1 MPDQRSR
8 VALIFSRQMKNI
20 IVLLLLMPLAADAQV
35 DIVKDRR
42 LDLLMQKQEELNRKA
57 YLDNNRTGAGFRI
70 LVVSTNDR
78 NQAFSVKTTLMR
90 EFPDQKTYLMYQSPY
105 FKIHIGNFRTRKDA
119 DALRR
124 QIMEIYPT
132 GVIVIPSTV
141 ELKPEEDLQVN

>member
-1 MPDQRSR
+1 
-8 VALIFSRQMKNI
+8 MKNLI
-20 IVLLLLMPLAADAQV
+20 ILMLLLPLAADAQV
-35 DIVKDRR
+35 DIVRDRR

-57 YLDNNRTGAGFRI
+57 YMDNNRTGPGFRI

-78 NQAFSVKTTLMR
+78 NQALAVKTTLMR
-90 EFPDQKTYLMYQSPY
+90 EFPEQKTYLMYQSPH

-124 QIMEIYPT
+124 QIMGIYPN

>member
-1 MPDQRSR
+1 
-8 VALIFSRQMKNI
+8 MKNI

-124 QIMEIYPT
+124 QIMEIYPN

>member
-1 MPDQRSR
+1 
-8 VALIFSRQMKNI
+8 
-20 IVLLLLMPLAADAQV
+20 MPLAADAQV

>member
-1 MPDQRSR
+1 M
-8 VALIFSRQMKNI
+8 
-20 IVLLLLMPLAADAQV
+20 MPLAADAQV
-35 DIVKDRR
+35 DIVRDRR

-57 YLDNNRTGAGFRI
+57 YLDNNRSGPGFRI
-70 LVVSTNDR
+70 MVISTNDR
-78 NQAFSVKTTLMR
+78 NQAIAVKTTLMR

-124 QIMEIYPT
+124 QIMEIYPN